1 MICNSLA
8 NRRLIAESAFSNL
21 QSVEMRRRLTTQVFG
36 KKLYA
41 EELADYVLCIG
52 GEEEY
57 TILLFQCPF
66 ARMIR
71 AIEGISSVNTTSTR
85 AFWDPFQQ
93 ANWRQKE
100 EGGKILAV

>member
-1 MICNSLA
+1 MLKVRIFGWL
-8 NRRLIAESAFSNL
+8 LL
-21 QSVEMRRRLTTQVFG
+21 RRRLRTQVRG

-41 EELADYVLCIG
+41 KELADYVLCIE

-57 TILLFQCPF
+57 TNLLFQCPF

-85 AFWDPFQQ
+85 VFWDPFQR

-100 EGGKILAV
+100 GGKILMVL